1 MPLTSLAVNILGV
14 LVFLAAGWLFSHDR
28 RKIHWQSVGILT
40 ALNLVIAW
48 ILTSFSWGRA
58 AVQGA
63 AAGFNELVSVAWK
76 GINFALANWVGAEG
90 VDPAPVNFV
99 VGALLP
105 ILLVVPLFDI
115 LTYIGFLPWV
125 IKWIGRGLSVVT
137 RQPRFEAFYSIEM
150 MFLGNTEA
158 LAISKL
164 QMQKMSPARN
174 VVIAMMSMS
183 CVTASILAAYIQMV
197 PAEFV
202 LTAVPIN
209 CLNALIV
216 TSMLYPVDV
225 PPEED
230 VIVAYESEAEV
241 EAVPV
246 AAGSAAGSAVEGD
259 DAGAAGSETGS
270 GERAGEVVVEGADSE
285 EDSATADSED
295 EKRDRAH
302 SGGFSALV
310 ANVLKKDRGR
320 PAKEPFFSFLGDSI
334 LGAGKLVLI
343 ITANVITFVALA
355 ALIDKILGAIWA
367 PLSLESILGVF
378 MFVPAMLLG
387 LDPST
392 GWDMSQIMGL
402 KLVTNEFV
410 AMGQVTSEITGYARH
425 YQAVLTVFLTSF
437 ANFGTIGM
445 IIGCFKGIVDKER
458 NDLVSKNVGRM
469 LLSGILVSL
478 MSAGIVG
485 LFVW

>member
-1 MPLTSLAVNILGV
+1 MPLTSLAINILGI

-28 RKIHWQSVGILT
+28 RKIHWQSVGILG

-48 ILTSFSWGRA
+48 ILTSFPWGRA

-63 AAGFNELVSVAWK
+63 AAGFNKLVSVAWS
-76 GINFALANWVGAEG
+76 GINFALAENNGPPV
-90 VDPAPVNFV
+90 PVNFI

-115 LTYIGFLPWV
+115 LTYIGLLPWI
-125 IKWIGRGLSVVT
+125 IKWIGRGLSFVT

-183 CVTASILAAYIQMV
+183 CVTASILAAYIQLV

-230 VIVAYESEAEV
+230 IIVSYEAEA
-241 EAVPV
+241 ETVPV
-246 AAGSAAGSAVEGD
+246 AAASEAGSAVGAD
-259 DAGAAGSETGS
+259 DAGDAASKANSVADDS
-270 GERAGEVVVEGADSE
+270 GDDKQG
-285 EDSATADSED
+285 
-295 EKRDRAH
+295 KAH
-302 SGGFSALV
+302 SGGFGALV
-310 ANVLKKDRGR
+310 ANIFKKDRDR

-343 ITANVITFVALA
+343 ITANVIAFVALA

-410 AMGQVTSEITGYARH
+410 AMKEITSEITGYARH
-425 YQAVLTVFLTSF
+425 HQAVLTVFLTSF

-478 MSAGIVG
+478 MSAGIIG

>member
-1 MPLTSLAVNILGV
+1 MSSAFLLAVNILGV
-14 LVFLAAGWLFSHDR
+14 LVFLAAGWLLSHDR
-28 RKIHWQSVGILT
+28 KKIHWQSVGILT
-40 ALNLVIAW
+40 VLNLVIAW

-58 AVQGA
+58 VVQGA

-90 VDPAPVNFV
+90 VDPTPVNFIV
-99 VGALLP
+99 SALLP
-105 ILLVVPLFDI
+105 ILLVVPVFDI

-125 IKWIGRGLSVVT
+125 ITWIGRGLSFIT
-137 RQPRFEAFYSIEM
+137 RQPKFETFYSIEM

-158 LAISKL
+158 LAVSKM
-164 QMQKMSPARN
+164 QVQKMSPARN

-216 TSMLYPVDV
+216 TSLLYPVDV

-230 VIVAYESEAEV
+230 VIVTYENDADGADGPDGADGAGESEDD
-241 EAVPV
+241 
-246 AAGSAAGSAVEGD
+246 GGSAVE
-259 DAGAAGSETGS
+259 T
-270 GERAGEVVVEGADSE
+270 
-285 EDSATADSED
+285 
-295 EKRDRAH
+295 RDRAG
-302 SGGFSALV
+302 SGGLGAL
-310 ANVLKKDRGR
+310 AAKIMTRDPGR
-320 PAKEPFFSFLGDSI
+320 TGRTAKEPFFSFLGDSI

-367 PLSLESILGVF
+367 PLSLESILGVV
-378 MFVPAMLLG
+378 MYVPALLLG
-387 LDPST
+387 LDTST
-392 GWDMSQIMGL
+392 GWEVSQLMGL

-410 AMGQVTSEITGYARH
+410 AMGQIADAVTGYARH
-425 YQAVLTVFLTSF
+425 HQAVLTVFLTSF
-437 ANFGTIGM
+437 ANFGTLGM
-445 IIGCFKGIVDKER
+445 IIGCFKGLVDKER
-458 NDLVSKNVGRM
+458 NDLVAKNVGRM

-478 MSAGIVG
+478 LSAGIVG
-485 LFVW
+485 IFVW

>member
-1 MPLTSLAVNILGV
+1 MSSASSASSALLLAVNLLGV
-14 LVFLAAGWLFSHDR
+14 LVFLAAGWLLSHDR
-28 RKIHWQSVGILT
+28 KKIHWQSVGILT
-40 ALNLVIAW
+40 VLNLVIAW

-58 AVQGA
+58 VVQGA

-76 GINFALANWVGAEG
+76 GINFALSNWVGAEG
-90 VDPAPVNFV
+90 VDPTPVNFIV
-99 VGALLP
+99 SALLP
-105 ILLVVPLFDI
+105 ILLVVPVFDI

-125 IKWIGRGLSVVT
+125 ITWIGRGLSFIT
-137 RQPRFEAFYSIEM
+137 RQPKFETFYSIEM

-158 LAISKL
+158 LAVSKL

-230 VIVAYESEAEV
+230 VIVTYENGADGADGADGPDSADGAGESEAD
-241 EAVPV
+241 
-246 AAGSAAGSAVEGD
+246 GGSAVETRDG
-259 DAGAAGSETGS
+259 AGSG
-270 GERAGEVVVEGADSE
+270 GLGALAAKLMTRSPGR
-285 EDSATADSED
+285 T
-295 EKRDRAH
+295 
-302 SGGFSALV
+302 
-310 ANVLKKDRGR
+310 GR

-367 PLSLESILGVF
+367 PLSLESILGVV
-378 MFVPAMLLG
+378 MYVPALLLG
-387 LDPST
+387 LDTST
-392 GWDMSQIMGL
+392 SWEVSQLMGL

-410 AMGQVTSEITGYARH
+410 AMGQIADAVTGYTRH
-425 YQAVLTVFLTSF
+425 HQAVLTVFLTSF
-437 ANFGTIGM
+437 ANFGTLGM
-445 IIGCFKGIVDKER
+445 IIGCFKGLVDKER
-458 NDLVSKNVGRM
+458 NDLVAKNVGRM

-478 MSAGIVG
+478 LSAGIVG
-485 LFVW
+485 IFVW